1 MLQSDCYY
9 EDGSPKMC
17 RHCGHTEFK
26 DITRDFID
34 FGVPG
39 GGPPTEIEYKCAAC
53 DQPVAYWAY
62 GSFDPAYR
70 IGDR

>member
-1 MLQSDCYY
+1 MTQSDCYY
-9 EDGSPKMC
+9 EDGAPKMC
-17 RHCGHTEFK
+17 WHCGHTEFN

-39 GGPPTEIEYKCAAC
+39 GGPATEVEYKCKSC
-53 DQPVAYWAY
+53 DQTVAYWAY
-62 GSFDPAYR
+62 GSFDPSYR